1 MNRISAQMKLL
12 TACLISFFIFL
23 CPACHKPNPAP
34 PPTPSEQQKRAELA
48 AEMPASLQKQWTF
61 LNRLRQS
68 DRYSDIDRTLV
79 NHQGELGVVLSSNIH
94 SGEIESLLQEVMKK
108 MAKEFPGEDIV
119 LNAYEST
126 QPLHKLGRAQ
136 LDGKTEEI
144 TYLGAR

>member
-1 MNRISAQMKLL
+1 
-12 TACLISFFIFL
+12 
-23 CPACHKPNPAP
+23 
-34 PPTPSEQQKRAELA
+34 
-48 AEMPASLQKQWTF
+48 MPASLQKQWTF

-126 QPLHKLGRAQ
+126 QAVAQTRPGPARWQNGRDHVI
-136 LDGKTEEI
+136 L
-144 TYLGAR
+144 ARDSRLTKILR